1 MEPDRAS
8 HSRRLPP
15 DTPTIESFNLPD
27 NSTLKVALQPGYSIR
42 FDDLPSR
49 FQIRIM
55 DRRSVS
61 PGGTRQEPTRQRS
74 PGATSQEP
82 TRQRWMEDYGPP
94 RWEDE
99 GNRVPNLPPSEIQ
112 LPPSPSR
119 SREQMQEELRRDM
132 YENSDPVGFRE
143 TTCETCNTVGVDG
156 EKIYLRKPSIQYLS
170 MTDGRKSSQQPSASP
185 SLSRQ
190 PSAFIDS
197 QRPSRDFR
205 RNNIHVTDSDI
216 HEMHHDLTPQQTPK
230 SMPPH
235 ESYNPEKYSSPPESP
250 RSASPGR
257 CSWHRQETCPVR
269 AGYRC
274 RENTGYESPDRGSP
288 DSEHEDVRCTF
299 HRQLSCPAQAG
310 VRCRSERSVSP
321 PLTRPGRKEEMGT
334 SSDFLENS
342 CKCRGAQVRRP
353 SRDPDMPSPPGRTPS
368 PSCHC
373 QG

>member
-74 PGATSQEP
+74 PGGTSQEP

-190 PSAFIDS
+190 PSSFIDS

-205 RNNIHVTDSDI
+205 RNNIH
-216 HEMHHDLTPQQTPK
+216 
-230 SMPPH
+230 
-235 ESYNPEKYSSPPESP
+235 SPPDLHHLAVAAGTDKRPVQSERAIAAGKTQGMKVQTGVVQIP
-250 RSASPGR
+250 NMK
-257 CSWHRQETCPVR
+257 TCAAPSTVSSL
-269 AGYRC
+269 ALPKLVY
-274 RENTGYESPDRGSP
+274 
-288 DSEHEDVRCTF
+288 
-299 HRQLSCPAQAG
+299 AAG
-310 VRCRSERSVSP
+310 VSDLSALHLLDRE
-321 PLTRPGRKEEMGT
+321 GRKKWEPAPISLKTLVSAEEHR
-334 SSDFLENS
+334 SDALREIPI
-342 CKCRGAQVRRP
+342 CLRLQDAHHRP
-353 SRDPDMPSPPGRTPS
+353 HAIARVKT
-368 PSCHC
+368 
-373 QG
+373 